1 MKSPIDSQ
9 SPEEMGEDAYD
20 AGLDPDV
27 NPFLIGSPARKK
39 WFTGFYGRRVE
50 LLVDRVRKRIGL
62 DHEPD

>member
-1 MKSPIDSQ
+1 
-9 SPEEMGEDAYD
+9 MGEDAYD